1 MQRAELNFPVIPG
14 VSDCTIEGQVTEK
27 ETRSMAETQQKPIVT
42 VLSASDEARPPGLEI
57 LTDKVEIRL
66 AHDEQ
71 TLRKTLPGTQ
81 ILLVTDFR
89 TDALR
94 SAWGAADSLQWVH
107 ATSAGVDALLIP
119 ELVDSDIPV
128 TNAQGIFDRT
138 IAEYVLGAILMFA
151 KDFPGSL
158 AYQREQVWKHRDT
171 ERAQGKRVLVVGA
184 GSIGRQIARLTGA
197 IGMDVYGLARRA
209 RSDDPDF
216 VEVFANESLHEELGK
231 ADYVVVSVPL
241 TPATE
246 GLFGPDEFAAM
257 KPDARFI
264 NIARGQI
271 VQTHALVEVLRQRA
285 IAGAALDVFEEEPL
299 PADHP
304 LWQFSNVIMTA
315 HMAGDFIGWREAL
328 IEQFVANLE
337 RWQTN
342 EPLFNQVDKKL
353 GYVTKG

>member
-1 MQRAELNFPVIPG
+1 
-14 VSDCTIEGQVTEK
+14 
-27 ETRSMAETQQKPIVT
+27 MADKGQKPTVT
-42 VLSASDEARPPGLEI
+42 VLSASDETRPPGLDLLEG
-57 LTDKVEIRL
+57 KVEIRL
-66 AHDEQ
+66 AHDES
-71 TLRKTLPGTQ
+71 TLREALPGTE

-89 TDALR
+89 TEALR
-94 SAWGAADSLQWVH
+94 AAWPAADSLQWVH

-119 ELVDSDIPV
+119 ELVDSEIPV

-158 AYQREQVWKHRDT
+158 AYQRQRQWKHRDT

-184 GSIGRQIARLTGA
+184 GSIGRQIAKLTGA
-197 IGMDVYGLARRA
+197 IGMDVYGVARRP
-209 RSDDPDF
+209 RKEDPDF
-216 VEVFANESLHEELGK
+216 REVFANEALHEELGK
-231 ADYVVVSVPL
+231 ADYVVVSAPL

-246 GLFGPDEFAAM
+246 GLFGADEFAAM
-257 KPDARFI
+257 QPHARFI
-264 NIARGQI
+264 NIARGPI
-271 VQTHALVEVLRQRA
+271 VQTGPLLRALEQGK

-304 LWQFSNVIMTA
+304 LWALPNVVMTA

-328 IEQFVANLE
+328 MEQFLANLE
-337 RWQTN
+337 HWQRG
-342 EPLFNQVDKKL
+342 EPMFNQVDKKL